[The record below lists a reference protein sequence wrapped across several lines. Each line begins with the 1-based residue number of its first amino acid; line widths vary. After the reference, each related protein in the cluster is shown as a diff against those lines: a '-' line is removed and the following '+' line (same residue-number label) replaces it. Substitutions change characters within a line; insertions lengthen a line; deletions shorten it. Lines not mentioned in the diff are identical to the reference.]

1 MPDDNLFSLP
11 AKPFFSCDEDGFA
24 VVDGAAMRNAGNI
37 GSIEP
42 MLLLRVGPNNLFEH
56 RPRRVT
62 DQDGQTVTV
71 ECDGGVT
78 VVLDFAEL
86 TARLRRPDGE
96 FLYMGGLDEGNAGLG
111 FMAAR

>member
-1 MPDDNLFSLP
+1 MPDDDLFSLP

-42 MLLLRVGPNNLFEH
+42 MLMLRVGPNNLFEQ

-62 DQDGQTVTV
+62 DQDGRTVTV

-78 VVLDFAEL
+78 VHLDFGEL
-86 TARLRRPDGE
+86 AARVEGPAGE
-96 FLYMGGLDEGNAGLG
+96 FVYLGGLDEGNDGRG
-111 FMAAR
+111 FLRAR